1 MWFSIHPI
9 LYRIPNLHKYAKNR
23 KHSGL
28 PILLRPLCCQ
38 KCIDYFLSFYFEIC
52 ISNIWNCCTEF
63 LFFFFLLYQFWLIL
77 FASMALSNYETVFWC
92 ELTLIT
98 YSTNDW
104 DSEQKLKVDK
114 ISDSAP
120 WHIKFTLIV
129 YCVICKFAMIWSVAH
144 SILVGMVT
152 TWVGMP

>member
-1 MWFSIHPI
+1 MWLSIHPI

-77 FASMALSNYETVFWC
+77 FASMALSNYETVFWSKF
-92 ELTLIT
+92 TLIT
-98 YSTNDW
+98 YSKNDW
-104 DSEQKLKVDK
+104 DSERKLKDDK
-114 ISDSAP
+114 ISGPAP
-120 WHIKFTLIV
+120 WRTKFTLIV
-129 YCVICKFAMIWSVAH
+129 HGVVCLPWGLSQPLG
-144 SILVGMVT
+144 SLS
-152 TWVGMP
+152 